1 MAVTEQQDLDEHFDE
16 EFYDDE
22 PSPQPW
28 HNSTPAVLGA
38 SAVGVALIAI
48 LVGVISLVTGP
59 SGPPADAPL
68 NFVEPSF
75 SETASRTPTSAPTT
89 TATITSTTAVSTTEI
104 NAPLAPPPTTSGTS
118 GSSES
123 TSPPSQEED
132 EDEDEPTVRT
142 PRRTPRTNITRT
154 LIPRPV
160 G

>member
-1 MAVTEQQDLDEHFDE
+1 MAVTENRYLDE
-16 EFYDDE
+16 EFDNDE

-38 SAVGVALIAI
+38 SAVGVAVIAVV
-48 LVGVISLVTGP
+48 VGVISLVTGP
-59 SGPPADAPL
+59 SDPPADAPL

-75 SETASRTPTSAPTT
+75 SATASRTPTSASTT
-89 TATITSTTAVSTTEI
+89 TATITSTAAVSTTEI
-104 NAPLAPPPTTSGTS
+104 NAPLAPPTTSGTS

-123 TSPPSQEED
+123 SSSPSLEED
-132 EDEDEPTVRT
+132 DDGPTTRT

-154 LIPRPV
+154 LLPRPI

>member
-1 MAVTEQQDLDEHFDE
+1 MAVTDGQDLDEDFDE
-16 EFYDDE
+16 EYYDDE

-48 LVGVISLVTGP
+48 VVGVISLVTGP
-59 SGPPADAPL
+59 SEPPADAPF

-75 SETASRTPTSAPTT
+75 STTASRTSTT
-89 TATITSTTAVSTTEI
+89 TATITSTTALSTTEI
-104 NAPLAPPPTTSGTS
+104 NAPLAPPTTSGTT

-123 TSPPSQEED
+123 TSPGQEEQD
-132 EDEDEPTVRT
+132 EDGPTT
-142 PRRTPRTNITRT
+142 RRTPRTNVTRT
-154 LIPRPV
+154 LIPRPA